1 MNLPIFGSQP
11 KISTKFFSQFFSSP
25 VFNVLFTFRFTEFH
39 LRAGGQLL
47 LRLSW
52 VFVNKLK
59 IPSKNCK
66 SVTPANSS
74 RQKWRMDILEVTI
87 IFSWFFTD
95 CLYHSEHFL
104 NLSIFLAMWKPI
116 PKLCHQ
122 TRLAKLSQWL
132 IIYWRRK
139 TTLGNGNRRQKARDE
154 VWDSFQQLYLFGVK
168 VSMWPNVINL
178 VVIHTLFVYAAVLS
192 QPWESHENV
201 TVKLKIRS
209 QKGRILARWSYHDL
223 LMNASLFVLS
233 ISLLSF
239 WKKR

>member
-11 KISTKFFSQFFSSP
+11 KISTNFFSSL
-25 VFNVLFTFRFTEFH
+25 VFNVLFTFLLSFT

-47 LRLSW
+47 LWLNW
-52 VFVNKLK
+52 VVFVNKLK

-178 VVIHTLFVYAAVLS
+178 VVIHTLFVYAAVLEQAMGVS
-192 QPWESHENV
+192 RKCDCKIEN
-201 TVKLKIRS
+201 RS